1 MPSYELPILL
11 VICFMLPLCVPLVLN
26 VYCVVKYQIA
36 YDVEKIVSVADCRT
50 VQVSPHPLVFFF
62 FLFFPPKQ
70 TGLPE
75 KTVVCFI

>member
-1 MPSYELPILL
+1 MPSYELPSLL

-50 VQVSPHPLVFFF
+50 VQVSPHPLVFCFC
-62 FLFFPPKQ
+62 FFPLNKRVYQ
-70 TGLPE
+70 KRL
-75 KTVVCFI
+75 

>member
-1 MPSYELPILL
+1 MFTVLL
-11 VICFMLPLCVPLVLN
+11 NTI
-26 VYCVVKYQIA
+26 IA

-62 FLFFPPKQ
+62 LFLFFPPKQ